1 MGDKKHSQTHGA
13 DQHHHDHDDHHADH
27 HHHHYDNDFTD
38 YMAAV
43 TEYRRSFAS
52 KVDVMSQAP
61 DPAVREMVAYMDSK
75 GIENCFDRFDK
86 QKPHCAF
93 GLAGVCC
100 KNCSLGPCKITEKS
114 PRGTCGATAD
124 LIVARNM
131 ARAAAGG
138 VAAHG
143 ARAREVMLTLKK
155 AASGEIDLPILGKN
169 KVLGVANIYGLET
182 EGKTVE
188 ALAGE
193 IADILLEDM
202 SRTVPGTHRTLTA
215 VAPPERQK
223 VWNDLG
229 ITPIS
234 SYHEVFETLHAT
246 TVATQGDWRKAMD
259 QFMRLGITFS
269 MNSVV
274 GGSIASDCLFG
285 IPTRSTIKANV
296 GALKK
301 DFVNIAIHGHA
312 PMLATEV
319 IKTARTDKFVTMAKE
334 AGAQGIQFY
343 GICCSGLSTMYR
355 LGGVIPLSN
364 ANGAELVVGTGA
376 LDLWLADIQ
385 EVFPGIMDVANC
397 FKTVVVTTNESNRL
411 PGAEHIGYKRDLSD
425 LNRLPELADKIV
437 TRAIESFKNRLDVKR
452 HIPPYEVQAEVGF
465 GLEYLSEYYGGSVK
479 PIADALKEGKIL
491 GIINLAGCT
500 NTRIVFE
507 KAIVDVADILL
518 KNNILIFANGCA
530 SFPMAKLGY
539 CSVKGQDKC
548 GNSLQEFLGSDMPPV
563 WHFGECIDNA
573 HAVGTFATIAGL
585 LGHPIKD
592 LPFAEVTPEWSNEKG
607 VGAAL
612 AFRMLGFDSYHC
624 VHAPV
629 QGSKK
634 VMDFLYGGTRELLG
648 SCMNVDP
655 DPEKLAQMI
664 ISDFKAARKKLAWD
678 V

>member
-1 MGDKKHSQTHGA
+1 MHDEKKASGSTH
-13 DQHHHDHDDHHADH
+13 HHHDHEHDH
-27 HHHHYDNDFTD
+27 HHHDNDFTD

-43 TEYRRSFAS
+43 TAYRKSFAS
-52 KVDVMSQAP
+52 KEDVMAQAP
-61 DPAVREMVAYMDSK
+61 DPAVREMVSYMDSI
-75 GIENCFDRFDK
+75 GCENCFDRFDK
-86 QKPHCAF
+86 QKPHCSF

-100 KNCSLGPCKITEKS
+100 RVCSLGPCKITEKS
-114 PRGTCGATAD
+114 QRGTCGANAD

-131 ARAAAGG
+131 VRAAAGG

-143 ARAREVMLTLKK
+143 ARAREVILTLKK
-155 AASGEIDLPILGKN
+155 AASGEIDLPIEGKD
-169 KVLGVANIYGLET
+169 KVMAVAGMYGLET
-182 EGKTVE
+182 AGKSIE
-188 ALAGE
+188 SLAEE
-193 IADILLEDM
+193 IADILLADL
-202 SRTVPGTHRTLTA
+202 SRTVPGTHRTLTSA
-215 VAPPERQK
+215 APPERQK
-223 VWNDLG
+223 VWEELG
-229 ITPIS
+229 LTPIS
-234 SYHEVFETLHAT
+234 SYHEVFEALHST

-259 QFMRLGITFS
+259 QFLRLGITFS

-274 GGSIASDCLFG
+274 GGSIASDCLYG
-285 IPTRSTIKANV
+285 VPSRSTVKANV
-296 GALKK
+296 GAIKK
-301 DFVNIAIHGHA
+301 NHVNIAIHGHA
-312 PMLATEV
+312 PMLAVEV
-319 IKTARTDKFVTMAKE
+319 VKTARKEKYVAMAKE
-334 AGAQGIQFY
+334 AGADGIQFY

-355 LGGVIPLSN
+355 LGGVIPLAN
-364 ANGAELVVGTGA
+364 ANGAELVVATGA

-397 FKTVVVTTNESNRL
+397 FKTVVVTCNESNRL

-425 LNRLPELADKIV
+425 LDRLPALAEKIV
-437 TRAIESFKNRLDVKR
+437 QRAIESYKNRLDVKR
-452 HIPPYEVQAEVGF
+452 HIPAHEVEAEVGF
-465 GLEYLSEYYGGSVK
+465 GLEYLTKYYGGSVK
-479 PIADALKEGKIL
+479 PIADALKEGRLL

-507 KAIVDVADILL
+507 KAIVDIVDILL
-518 KNNILIFANGCA
+518 KHNVLVFTNGCA

-539 CSVKGQDKC
+539 CSVSGQKKC
-548 GNSLQEFLGSDMPPV
+548 GESLKAFLGADMPPA

-573 HAVGTFATIAGL
+573 HAVSTFATIAGQ

-655 DPEKLAQMI
+655 DPAKAAQMI
-664 ISDFKAARKKLAWD
+664 LSDFKAARKKLGWD
-678 V
+678 K

>member
-1 MGDKKHSQTHGA
+1 MEGKKHSHDHGH
-13 DQHHHDHDDHHADH
+13 DHDHHHDHDHGH
-27 HHHHYDNDFTD
+27 HHDPNDFTD

-43 TEYRRSFAS
+43 TEYRKSFAS
-52 KVDVMSQAP
+52 KADVMGQAP
-61 DPAVREMVAYMDSK
+61 DPAVRDMVAYMDEI
-75 GIENCFDRFDK
+75 GCENCFDRFDK

-93 GLAGVCC
+93 GLAGICC
-100 KNCSLGPCKITEKS
+100 KVCSLGPCKITEKS
-114 PRGTCGATAD
+114 QRGTCGANAD
-124 LIVARNM
+124 LIVARNL
-131 ARAAAGG
+131 ARSAAGG

-155 AASGEIDLPILGKN
+155 AAAGEVDLPIVGKE
-169 KVLGVANIYGLET
+169 KVLGVAKMYGLET
-182 EGKTVE
+182 EGKTIE
-188 ALAGE
+188 TLAGE

-202 SRTVPGTHRTLTA
+202 SRTVPGTHRTLA
-215 VAPPERQK
+215 AAAPAERQK
-223 VWNDLG
+223 VWGDLG
-229 ITPIS
+229 ILPIG

-246 TVATQGDWRKAMD
+246 TVGTQGDWRKMMD
-259 QFMRLGITFS
+259 QFFRLGLTFS

-285 IPTRSTIKANV
+285 VPSRSTVKANV

-301 DFVNIAIHGHA
+301 DYVNIAIHGHA
-312 PMLATEV
+312 PMLAMEV
-319 IKTARTDKFVTMAKE
+319 IKTARTDKFVALAKA

-343 GICCSGLSTMYR
+343 GICCSGLSSMYR

-364 ANGAELVVGTGA
+364 ANGSELVVATGA

-425 LNRLPELADKIV
+425 LNKLPELADKILV
-437 TRAIESFKNRLDVKR
+437 RAIESHINRRDVKR
-452 HIPPYEVQAEVGF
+452 HIPPYEVEAEVGF
-465 GLEYLSEYYGGSVK
+465 GLEYLSTYYGGSIQ
-479 PIADALKEGKIL
+479 PLADALKEGKIK

-518 KNNILIFANGCA
+518 KNNILIFSNGCA
-530 SFPMAKLGY
+530 SFPMTKLGY
-539 CSVKGQDKC
+539 CSVKGQEKC
-548 GNSLQEFLGSDMPPV
+548 GDSLKAFLGADMPPV

-573 HAVGTFATIAGL
+573 HAVSTFATIAGA
-585 LGHPIKD
+585 LGQHIKD
-592 LPFAEVTPEWSNEKG
+592 MPFAEVTPEWSNEKG

-629 QGSKK
+629 QGSKN
-634 VMDFLYGGTRELLG
+634 VQDFLYGGTREILG

-655 DPEKLAQMI
+655 DPQKLAQMI
-664 ISDFKAARKKLAWD
+664 ISDFANARKKLGWK
-678 V
+678 

>member
-1 MGDKKHSQTHGA
+1 MEKKHTHSHDHLGC
-13 DQHHHDHDDHHADH
+13 DHDHHHDHSHDP
-27 HHHHYDNDFTD
+27 NDFTD

-43 TEYRRSFAS
+43 KEYRDSFAT
-52 KVDVMSQAP
+52 KQEVMEQAP
-61 DPAVREMVAYMDSK
+61 DPAVREMVAYMDSI
-75 GIENCFDRFDK
+75 GCENCFDRFDK
-86 QKPHCAF
+86 QKPHCTF

-100 KNCSLGPCKITEKS
+100 RICSLGPCKITAKS
-114 PRGTCGATAD
+114 PRGTCGANAD

-131 ARAAAGG
+131 VRAAAGG
-138 VAAHG
+138 VAGHG
-143 ARAREVMLTLKK
+143 ARAREVMLTLRK
-155 AASGEIDLPILGKN
+155 AAYGEIDLPIEGKD
-169 KVLGVANIYGLET
+169 KVMAVSNLYGLDT
-182 EGKTVE
+182 ENKTVE

-202 SRTVPGTHRTLTA
+202 SRTVPGKHRTLEA
-215 VAPPERQK
+215 LASPERKK
-223 VWNDLG
+223 VWEELG
-229 ITPIS
+229 IIPVG
-234 SYHEVFETLHAT
+234 SYHEVFEALHST
-246 TVATQGDWRKAMD
+246 TVGTQGDWRKAMD
-259 QFMRLGITFS
+259 QFLRLGLTFS

-274 GGSIASDCLFG
+274 GGSIASDCLYG
-285 IPTRSTIKANV
+285 IPTRSTVKANV

-301 DFVNIAIHGHA
+301 NHVNIAVHGHA
-312 PMLATEV
+312 PMLAMEV
-319 IKTARTDKFVTMAKE
+319 VKTARTDKFIQMAKE
-334 AGAQGIQFY
+334 AGADGIQFY
-343 GICCSGLSTMYR
+343 GICCSGLSSMYR

-364 ANGAELVVGTGA
+364 ANGSELVVATGA

-425 LNRLPELADKIV
+425 MDKLPELADRIV
-437 TRAIESFKNRLDVKR
+437 TRAIESYKNRVDVKR
-452 HIPPYEVQAEVGF
+452 RIPPFEVEAEVGF

-479 PIADALKEGKIL
+479 PIADALKEGKLL

-507 KAIVDVADILL
+507 KAIVDIVDILL
-518 KNNILIFANGCA
+518 KNNILVFANGCA
-530 SFPMAKLGY
+530 AFPMTKLGY
-539 CSVKGQDKC
+539 CSVEGQKYC
-548 GNSLQEFLGSDMPPV
+548 GQSLKDFLGSDMPPV

-573 HAVGTFATIAGL
+573 HAVATFGTLAGIL
-585 LGHPIKD
+585 EQPIKN

-629 QGSKK
+629 EGSKK
-634 VMDFLYGGTRELLG
+634 VKEFLYGGTSELLG

-655 DPEKLAQMI
+655 DPVKVANMI
-664 ISDFKAARKKLAWD
+664 IADFKKAREKMGWD
-678 V
+678 

>member
-1 MGDKKHSQTHGA
+1 MCDDGKTTANAPGH
-13 DQHHHDHDDHHADH
+13 HHHDHDGH
-27 HHHHYDNDFTD
+27 HHHHHDNDFTD

-43 TEYRRSFAS
+43 TAYRKSFAS
-52 KVDVMSQAP
+52 KADVMAQAP
-61 DPAVREMVAYMDSK
+61 DPAVREMVAYMDSI
-75 GIENCFDRFDK
+75 GCENCFDRFDK
-86 QKPHCAF
+86 QKPHCNF

-100 KNCSLGPCKITEKS
+100 KVCSLGPCKITEKAR
-114 PRGTCGATAD
+114 RGTCGANAD
-124 LIVARNM
+124 LIVARNLV
-131 ARAAAGG
+131 RIAAGG

-155 AASGEIDLPILGKN
+155 AAEGEIDLPIEGRD
-169 KVLGVANIYGLET
+169 KVAAVAAMYGLKT
-182 EGKTVE
+182 EGRTVE
-188 ALAGE
+188 ELAGE

-202 SRTVPGTHRTLTA
+202 SRTVPGTHRTLQA
-215 VAPPERQK
+215 AASPERKK
-223 VWNDLG
+223 VWSELG
-229 ITPIS
+229 VLPIG
-234 SYHEVFETLHAT
+234 SYHEVFEALHAT

-259 QFMRLGITFS
+259 QFMRLGICFS

-274 GGSIASDCLFG
+274 GGSIAGDCLYG
-285 IPTRSTIKANV
+285 VPTRSTTKANL
-296 GALKK
+296 GALTT
-301 DFVNIAIHGHA
+301 DHVNIAVHGHA
-312 PMLATEV
+312 PMLAMEV
-319 IKTARTDKFVTMAKE
+319 IKTARTDKFVAMARE
-334 AGAQGIQFY
+334 AGARGIQFY
-343 GICCSGLSTMYR
+343 GICCSGLSTLYR
-355 LGGVIPLSN
+355 LGGVIPLAN
-364 ANGAELVVGTGA
+364 ANGAELVVATGA

-411 PGAEHIGYKRDLSD
+411 PGAEHIGYKRDMSD
-425 LNRLPELADKIV
+425 LDRLPELADRIV

-452 HIPPYEVQAEVGF
+452 HIPPHEVEAEVGF
-465 GLEYLSEYYGGSVK
+465 GLEYLNGHYGGSLK
-479 PIADALKEGKIL
+479 PITEALKDGRIT

-507 KAIVDVADILL
+507 KAIVDIADILL

-539 CSVKGQDKC
+539 CSTRGTEKC
-548 GNSLQEFLGSDMPPV
+548 GDSLRGFLGQDMPPV

-573 HAVGTFATIAGL
+573 HAVVTFAAIAGQ
-585 LGHPIKD
+585 LGRDIKD

-629 QGSKK
+629 QGSQK
-634 VMDFLYGGTRELLG
+634 VMDFIYGGTRELLG

-655 DPEKLAQMI
+655 DPQKLAQMI
-664 ISDFKAARKKLAWD
+664 INDFKAARRKLGWD
-678 V
+678 

>member
-1 MGDKKHSQTHGA
+1 MGKNEHSHEHCGHHHG
-13 DQHHHDHDDHHADH
+13 HDHDHDH
-27 HHHHYDNDFTD
+27 HHHHDNDFTD

-43 TEYRRSFAS
+43 TEYRKSFAS
-52 KVDVMSQAP
+52 KADVMTQAP
-61 DPAVREMVAYMDSK
+61 DPAVREMVAYMDSI
-75 GIENCFDRFDK
+75 GCENCFDRFDK

-93 GLAGVCC
+93 GLAGICC
-100 KNCSLGPCKITEKS
+100 KVCSLGPCKITEKA
-114 PRGTCGATAD
+114 PRGTCGANAD
-124 LIVARNM
+124 LIVARNL

-155 AASGEIDLPILGKN
+155 AAAGEIDLPIEGAD
-169 KVLGVANIYGLET
+169 KVLAVAKMYGLET
-182 EGKTVE
+182 DGRTVE
-188 ALAGE
+188 ALAGQ

-215 VAPPERQK
+215 VAPAERQAT
-223 VWNDLG
+223 WSELG
-229 ITPIS
+229 LTPIS

-246 TVATQGDWRKAMD
+246 TVGTQGDWRKAMD
-259 QFMRLGITFS
+259 QFLRLGLTFS

-274 GGSIASDCLFG
+274 GGSIASDCLYG
-285 IPTRSTIKANV
+285 IPTRSSIKANV

-301 DFVNIAIHGHA
+301 NHVNIAIHGHA
-312 PMLATEV
+312 PMMAMEV
-319 IKTARTDKFVTMAKE
+319 IKASRTEKFVNMAKE
-334 AGAQGIQFY
+334 AGAEGIQFY
-343 GICCSGLSTMYR
+343 GICCSGLSSMYR
-355 LGGVIPLSN
+355 LGGVIPLAN
-364 ANGAELVVGTGA
+364 ANGSELVVATGA

-397 FKTVVVTTNESNRL
+397 FKTVIVTTNESNRL
-411 PGAEHIGYKRDLSD
+411 PGAEHIGYKRDMSD
-425 LNRLPELADKIV
+425 LNKLPELAEKIL
-437 TRAIESFKNRLDVKR
+437 TRAIESFINRRDVKR
-452 HIPPYEVQAEVGF
+452 YIPPHEVEAEVGF
-465 GLEYLSEYYGGSVK
+465 GLEYLTQYYGGSVK
-479 PIADALKEGKIL
+479 PIADALKDGRIL

-507 KAIVDVADILL
+507 KAIVDISDILL
-518 KNNILIFANGCA
+518 KNNILIFTNGCA

-539 CSVKGQDKC
+539 CSVKGQERC
-548 GNSLQEFLGSDMPPV
+548 GESLKSFLGSDMPPA

-573 HAVGTFATIAGL
+573 HAVATFATIAGQT
-585 LGHPIKD
+585 GHQIKD

-629 QGSKK
+629 QGSRK
-634 VMDFLYGGTRELLG
+634 VMEFLYGGTRELLG

-655 DPEKLAQMI
+655 DPAKVASMI
-664 ISDFKAARKKLAWD
+664 ISDFKAARKKLGWD
-678 V
+678 K

>member
-1 MGDKKHSQTHGA
+1 MVSA
-13 DQHHHDHDDHHADH
+13 SRLPH
-27 HHHHYDNDFTD
+27 HHHHDNDFTD
-38 YMAAV
+38 YIAAV
-43 TEYRRSFAS
+43 KEYRDSFAS
-52 KVDVMSQAP
+52 KADVLSQAP
-61 DPAVREMVAYMDSK
+61 DPAVREMVAYMDD
-75 GIENCFDRFDK
+75 IDVENCFDRFDK
-86 QKPHCAF
+86 QKPHCVY

-100 KNCSLGPCKITEKS
+100 KVCSLGPCKITKKS
-114 PRGTCGATAD
+114 PRGTCGANAD

-155 AASGEIDLPILGKN
+155 AASGEIDLPIEGRD
-169 KVLGVANIYGLET
+169 KVLGVAKMYGLET

-202 SRTVPGTHRTLTA
+202 SRTVPGKHRTLSVA
-215 VAPPERQK
+215 APPERQK
-223 VWNDLG
+223 VWEELG
-229 ITPIS
+229 LTPIS
-234 SYHEVFETLHAT
+234 SYHEVFETLHST
-246 TVATQGDWRKAMD
+246 TVGTQGDWRKAMD
-259 QFMRLGITFS
+259 QYMRLGITFS

-285 IPTRSTIKANV
+285 VPSRSTTKANL

-301 DFVNIAIHGHA
+301 DTVNIAIHGHA

-319 IKTARTDKFVTMAKE
+319 VKTARTDKFVTMAKE

-364 ANGAELVVGTGA
+364 ANGSELVVATGA

-425 LNRLPELADKIV
+425 LDRLPELADKIV
-437 TRAIESFKNRLDVKR
+437 TRAIESFKNRVDVKR
-452 HIPPYEVQAEVGF
+452 HIPNHEIEAEVGF
-465 GLEYLSEYYGGSVK
+465 GLEYLSKYYGGSVQ
-479 PIADALKEGKIL
+479 PIADAIKEGKIL
-491 GIINLAGCT
+491 GIINMAGCT
-500 NTRIVFE
+500 NTRVVFE
-507 KAIVDVADILL
+507 KAIVDIADILL
-518 KNNILIFANGCA
+518 ENNILIITNGCA
-530 SFPMAKLGY
+530 AFPMAKLGY
-539 CSVKGQDKC
+539 CSVKGQEKC
-548 GNSLQEFLGSDMPPV
+548 GSSLKEFLGSDMPPV

-573 HAVGTFATIAGL
+573 HAVSTFATIAGL

-629 QGSKK
+629 QGSEK
-634 VMDFLYGGTRELLG
+634 VRDFLYGGTRELLG
-648 SCMNVDP
+648 SCMNVDTN
-655 DPEKLAQMI
+655 PEKVAQMI
-664 ISDFKAARKKLAWD
+664 ISDFKDARKKLGWED
-678 V
+678 

>member
-1 MGDKKHSQTHGA
+1 MEDKNNLHTHGSR
-13 DQHHHDHDDHHADH
+13 QSHHDHDH
-27 HHHHYDNDFTD
+27 HHHHDNDFTD
-38 YMAAV
+38 YMTAIK
-43 TEYRRSFAS
+43 EYRKSFAS
-52 KVDVMSQAP
+52 KTDVLNEAP
-61 DPAVREMVAYMDSK
+61 DPGVREMVAYMDEI
-75 GIENCFDRFDK
+75 GCENCFDRFDQ
-86 QKPHCAF
+86 QKPHCTF

-100 KNCSLGPCKITEKS
+100 RVCSLGPCKITEKS
-114 PRGTCGATAD
+114 PRGTCGANAD
-124 LIVARNM
+124 LIVARNLT
-131 ARAAAGG
+131 RAAAGG

-155 AASGEIDLPILGKN
+155 AAAGEIDLPILGN
-169 KVLGVANIYGLET
+169 DKVLAVAQMFSLET
-182 EGKTVE
+182 EDKTIE

-193 IADILLEDM
+193 IADILLEDL
-202 SRTVPGTHRTLTA
+202 SRTVPGPHRTLTA
-215 VAPPERQK
+215 AAPPERQK

-229 ITPIS
+229 IMPIS
-234 SYHEVFETLHAT
+234 SYHEVFEALHST
-246 TVATQGDWRKAMD
+246 TVGTQGDWRKMMD
-259 QFMRLGITFS
+259 QFLRLGLTFS

-274 GGSIASDCLFG
+274 GGSISSDCLYG
-285 IPTRSTIKANV
+285 IPTRSTVKVNV

-301 DFVNIAIHGHA
+301 DYVNIAIHGHA
-312 PMLATEV
+312 PMMAQEV
-319 IKTARTDKFVTMAKE
+319 IKTARSDKFVKMAKE
-334 AGAQGIQFY
+334 AGAQDIQFY
-343 GICCSGLSTMYR
+343 GICCSGLSTMYN

-364 ANGAELVVGTGA
+364 ANGSELIIATGA

-385 EVFPGIMDVANC
+385 EVFPGIMNVANC

-425 LNRLPELADKIV
+425 IDKLPGLADKIV

-452 HIPPYEVQAEVGF
+452 RIPPYEVEAEVGF
-465 GLEYLSEYYGGSVK
+465 GLEYLSKHYGGSVQ
-479 PIADALKEGKIL
+479 PIVDALIEGKIL

-507 KAIVDVADILL
+507 KAIVDIADILL
-518 KNNILIFANGCA
+518 KNNILIFTNGCA

-539 CSVKGQDKC
+539 CSVKGQEKC
-548 GNSLQEFLGSDMPPV
+548 GEKLKSFLGSDMPPA

-585 LGHPIKD
+585 IGQPIKD

-634 VMDFLYGGTRELLG
+634 VKDFLYGGTKELLG
-648 SCMNVDP
+648 SCMNVDQ
-655 DPEKLAQMI
+655 DPEKVANMI
-664 ISDFKAARKKLAWD
+664 ISDFRSARAKMGWE
-678 V
+678 